1 MKKVIYIHGF
11 NSSPRSEK
19 ACLTQAFFLS
29 EDCPYEL
36 EIAAFLSSPS
46 AAILDLECLIESIGV
61 SNIAGFIGSS
71 LGGFYSLY
79 LHRKFSLPAVLIN
92 PAMRPYELLQGY
104 LGVNENPYTGER
116 YVIESRHMDE
126 LRSLDIGDGF
136 TRDQLYLLTQT
147 GDEVLEFQQA
157 VSALPRIKSWI
168 HAGGDHSFQE
178 YSVVLPSIVQFF
190 INFS

>member
-116 YVIESRHMDE
+116 YIIESRHMDE

>member
-1 MKKVIYIHGF
+1 LKKVIYIHGF

-79 LHRKFSLPAVLIN
+79 LHRKFALPAVLIN
-92 PAMRPYELLQGY
+92 PAMKPYELLQDY
-104 LGVNENPYTGER
+104 LGENENPYTGER
-116 YVIESRHMDE
+116 YIIESRHMDE

-147 GDEVLEFQQA
+147 GDKVLEFQQA

-178 YSVVLPSIVQFF
+178 YSAVLPSIVQFF